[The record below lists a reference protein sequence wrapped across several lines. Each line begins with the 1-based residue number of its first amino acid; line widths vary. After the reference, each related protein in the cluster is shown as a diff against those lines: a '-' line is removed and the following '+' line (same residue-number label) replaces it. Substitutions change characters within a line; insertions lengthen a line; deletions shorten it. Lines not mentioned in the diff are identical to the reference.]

1 MLGDLGTVDG
11 HLTRSIA
18 HVTSVDLVTDRLGR
32 DAALRVAHDDGQTVL
47 RLLY

>member
-32 DAALRVAHDDGQTVL
+32 DAALRVAHDGGQTVL